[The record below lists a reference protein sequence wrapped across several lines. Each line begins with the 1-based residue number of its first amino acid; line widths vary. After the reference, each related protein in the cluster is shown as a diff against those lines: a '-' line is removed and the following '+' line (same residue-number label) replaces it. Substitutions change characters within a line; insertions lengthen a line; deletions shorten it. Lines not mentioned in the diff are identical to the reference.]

1 MGLEIVASPID
12 MLEAKFQSL
21 TSTSMGASGSSTFI
35 CSVSLKFGL
44 SEPLATLVFTLEDR
58 RIYQS
63 TGLPDYLSVFT
74 LQHANGL
81 RVLIHAHAQQ

>member
-1 MGLEIVASPID
+1 MASPID

-44 SEPLATLVFTLEDR
+44 SQPLATLVFTLDGQED
-58 RIYQS
+58 
-63 TGLPDYLSVFT
+63 LSVYRS
-74 LQHANGL
+74 A
-81 RVLIHAHAQQ
+81 